1 MRAYTK
7 KEIVQSIG
15 ILKNACRKMKLMQC
29 GDGDELLAQCQ
40 QLALAIGNQIEQSEQ
55 SDFVTVQYLEEF
67 CELLYKLYICK
78 NKSEYNQIIKE
89 IGASLKKIE
98 RSVQED
104 IKNSPYEIVFM
115 PYKAS
120 MWDALDSIYRAAL
133 KDEACHVTMMPVPY
147 YNRNQKDGQ
156 VEVHYEGDQFP
167 ADIPVTDF
175 RTYSLEAV
183 HPDAIFIHNPYDQYN
198 YVTQLPPEYFST
210 NLVHYTD
217 HLVYIPY
224 FITKGDSVKDQYC
237 MMPAVQN
244 AWRTF
249 VQSEA
254 VRKCYVKCGADPN
267 RVIAAGSPKFDMVIQ
282 MQKNPPEIPT
292 EWKRALEG
300 RKVFLLNTHLN
311 PVIQAAET
319 IFCKLEQIFQLFE
332 QRSDIALL
340 WRPHPLSIE
349 TLKSM
354 NPEMLKRYL
363 RIVEQFKKLENGVY
377 DDTAD
382 IHRAIA
388 ISDAYIGDGSSVVTM
403 YGITGKPIYLLG
415 MEANHIFAD
424 DIDSSC
430 RFACGVMVDGVLWAP
445 AENSNALY
453 KVDLRT
459 NTVEYAASFEKEDCL
474 GKGLY
479 HRAVLFE
486 DRIYF
491 VPFCA
496 KYFAVYHLQTGQI
509 TYIDFIGPVNKAKF
523 SEAIQYKNYLYLFP
537 AKMAHVM
544 RLNMQ
549 NEELDYFPECVADLE
564 QITWLAFNEHSLF
577 LGGMKTNETAW
588 VVSEQTNCLI
598 EYCMESN
605 KYRKHFIGE
614 KKEGFT
620 DITSDGEKFYILSQK
635 DEVIAWSCEKKEQ
648 EVIWKPSVSGRS
660 FQFLRIVFLN
670 DCLWL
675 LPGHGDTVVSID
687 LKSKN
692 VREIKVPEDY
702 ISLNSEKPKAY
713 AYVVHNHTI
722 ILCPAYAKKILEI
735 DCDLYEVKTKEV
747 TFTEKSY
754 KKRRE
759 YLIQSLS
766 DRLDRNYSYS
776 EYTVP
781 LQCFVDFVWLE
792 IEKYIDERGK
802 YFQQMQCNIDGN
814 CGESIWRAVRKDLG

>member
-1 MRAYTK
+1 MRAYIK

-292 EWKRALEG
+292 KWKPALEG

-311 PVIQAAET
+311 PIINKIENIT
-319 IFCKLEQIFQLFE
+319 NKLRQIFKLFKKQNE
-332 QRSDIALL
+332 AALL

-349 TLKSM
+349 TLKAM
-354 NPEMLKRYL
+354 NPGMLEKYL
-363 RIVEQFKKLENGVY
+363 EIVDEFKTLENGVY
-377 DDTAD
+377 DDSTNV
-382 IHRAIA
+382 HRAIA
-388 ISDAYIGDGSSVVTM
+388 LSDAYIGDWSSLVTM
-403 YGITGKPIYLLG
+403 YGVTGKPIYLFH
-415 MEANHIFAD
+415 MEKDNVFAD
-424 DIDSSC
+424 KDEKAY
-430 RFACGVMVDGVLWAP
+430 RFACGVFADEILWVP
-445 AENSNALY
+445 LENKNALC
-453 KVDLRT
+453 KVNLETGTAEYVCSFND
-459 NTVEYAASFEKEDCL
+459 EYAFAKE
-474 GKGLY
+474 LY
-479 HRAVLFE
+479 HKIEFYQDRLFLIPWRAKK
-486 DRIYF
+486 I
-491 VPFCA
+491 
-496 KYFAVYHLQTGQI
+496 AVYHIGSGKI
-509 TYIDFIGPVNKAKF
+509 EYIVQDPDAVYGVPKF
-523 SEAIQYKNYLYLFP
+523 SESVRYGQYLYLFSAHAP
-537 AKMAHVM
+537 AIVC
-544 RLNMQ
+544 
-549 NEELDYFPECVADLE
+549 LDMEKQVVDCYPECIDDFKQFTQANFGYFFGKTRKEEVAW
-564 QITWLAFNEHSLF
+564 IPSRRI
-577 LGGMKTNETAW
+577 
-588 VVSEQTNCLI
+588 NCLL
-598 EYCMESN
+598 EYNMENNS
-605 KYRKHFIGE
+605 YVKHFIGE
-614 KKEGFT
+614 SKAGFIDVEAT
-620 DITSDGEKFYILSQK
+620 REQIYVLTAENR
-635 DEVIAWSCEKKEQ
+635 VIAWDYKNNCVET
-648 EVIWKPSVSGRS
+648 IWQSYKQVETVLFVRM
-660 FQFLRIVFLN
+660 LCIEET
-670 DCLWL
+670 LWL
-675 LPGHGDTVVSID
+675 LPVDGEEIIKIKISENYAVEEIQLPLKNKAID
-687 LKSKN
+687 PAKPM
-692 VREIKVPEDY
+692 IADY
-702 ISLNSEKPKAY
+702 IIQDN
-713 AYVVHNHTI
+713 
-722 ILCPAYAKKILEI
+722 KILICPVNSDTALII
-735 DCDLYEVKTKEV
+735 DCMTNALKEV
-747 TFTEKSY
+747 V
-754 KKRRE
+754 
-759 YLIQSLS
+759 
-766 DRLDRNYSYS
+766 LDKGSFYS
-776 EYTVP
+776 ELIKYF
-781 LQCFVDFVWLE
+781 LQTSTASNPNYLNYERDISLE
-792 IEKYIDERGK
+792 AFLNFIRDQDHNQQKERGDSFK
-802 YFQQMQCNIDGN
+802 NLQRNVDGS
-814 CGESIWRAVRKDLG
+814 CGQKIWQRVRKEFFV